1 MQCVHVSINIIV
13 LPFDKYNI
21 KKFHLYLSFLNQKKM
36 KFDKNKNIYG
46 YKGYNSDNIM
56 LIILIHYYYLF
67 FLKHTW
73 VYACIESYSCDLVLA
88 NR

>member
-1 MQCVHVSINIIV
+1 
-13 LPFDKYNI
+13 
-21 KKFHLYLSFLNQKKM
+21 M